1 MKIKTWA
8 SLIAAGSLALSGVVF
23 GQAMEVT
30 GKVTAVTQNMITVQT
45 TTGVWQVTRGSDV
58 KVTGDLKVGGTVTIH
73 CSQTDAQKKEGP
85 TTQ

>member
-1 MKIKTWA
+1 M
-8 SLIAAGSLALSGVVF
+8 GMVF

-30 GKVTAVTQNMITVQT
+30 GKVTAVTNNMIT

-58 KVTGDLKVGGTVTIH
+58 KVTGDLKVGGTVTIN

-85 TTQ
+85 AAQN